1 MTGSKKGLTSILAML
16 MICVVLASC
25 GPGAAADHGSAET
38 AENAGNAESAGSAKS
53 AGSTGSN
60 DGVESTESTE
70 TAQSTASTGS
80 TESEEKAGSDE
91 NTQGS
96 APVSS
101 QFVDNARI
109 SYLGPAGTYT
119 EEAAQFFFTDGSFQ
133 PKETVQDAIADV
145 TDGNADYAVIP
156 QENTLGGAV
165 TNYVDALIAQKDIY
179 VVGEVILPINQT
191 LMGLPDATLEDI
203 RTVCSHAQGLTQSAE
218 WRKEHLPEAKT
229 QEMPST
235 AAAASYVAE
244 TGDKTIAA
252 VAAPGAADL
261 YGLSVLAEN
270 VQITDTNKTRF
281 YVLSASRLEEQGDEK
296 RHAVFVA
303 SCEANRIDD
312 IIVEIHNAGLE
323 LVTIH
328 DRPEGSF
335 LGNYNYII
343 EVESESGV
351 SGQTLETLGTIPEL
365 NYLGSFQM
373 MEK

>member
-16 MICVVLASC
+16 MICVVLFSC
-25 GPGAAADHGSAET
+25 GGTGAAKTESAGNTESAVSAENNGN
-38 AENAGNAESAGSAKS
+38 AGSMKSAVSAVNSGNVESAGNA
-53 AGSTGSN
+53 
-60 DGVESTESTE
+60 VSTEN
-70 TAQSTASTGS
+70 A
-80 TESEEKAGSDE
+80 ESNHDP
-91 NTQGS
+91 

-101 QFVDNARI
+101 QITENARI

-119 EEAAQFFFTDGSFQ
+119 EEAAQFFFSDGSFQ

-145 TDGNADYAVIP
+145 VDGNADYAVIP

-218 WRKEHLPEAKT
+218 WRKKHLPEADT

-261 YGLSVLAEN
+261 YGLAVLAEN

-281 YVLSASRLEEQGDEK
+281 YVLSASRLEEQGEGQ

-335 LGNYNYII
+335 LGSYNYII